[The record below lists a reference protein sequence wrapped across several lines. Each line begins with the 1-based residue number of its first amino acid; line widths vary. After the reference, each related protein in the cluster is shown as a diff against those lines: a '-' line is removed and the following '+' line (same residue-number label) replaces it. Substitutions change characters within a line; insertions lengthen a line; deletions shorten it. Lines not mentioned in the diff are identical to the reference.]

1 MEQAMHLLKKLTIL
15 LFLTGFF
22 SSAYAALDSFEPAFC
37 GVYSAEEG
45 KGADEETKEGT
56 KEEEEEP
63 DCE

>member
-1 MEQAMHLLKKLTIL
+1 MHLLKKLTIL

-22 SSAYAALDSFEPAFC
+22 SSAHAALNSFEPASC
-37 GVYSAEEG
+37 GVYSADEG
-45 KGADEETKEGT
+45 NGADEGTKEGDT